1 MNSAPIAQGDPLL
14 LRVTKYNG
22 EAHWIQHLRVV
33 SYDGLLLQAHSPA
46 GSPIFTSRGEFRSR
60 YDSYAHFWQDR
71 WYNVFRLAEP
81 GAETALWYC
90 NVTTPP
96 EFGDGEIRYI
106 DLDLDVT
113 VRAGG
118 TIELLDVD
126 EFEEHRLEYGYPPD
140 VRGAGAGGG
149 GRALDAGPAPPVPV
163 RPVGRN
169 SPGCARGDTLG
180 L

>member
-1 MNSAPIAQGDPLL
+1 MNGAPIDRGDPLL

-33 SYDGLLLQAHSPA
+33 SYDGSLLQAHSPA

-140 VRGAGAGGG
+140 VVAQAQAAAGE
-149 GRALDAGPAPPVPV
+149 L
-163 RPVGRN
+163 
-169 SPGCARGDTLG
+169 STLAQRHQFPFD